1 LFFKKPPNEDEYMI
15 TAVTVWQGRVSP
27 VLDAAQFLVVAEIEA
42 GSVRSQREE
51 TFLGNM
57 PHEKVA
63 RLCTL
68 GVNVLV
74 CGAVSRPLAE
84 LISSSGIRLI
94 PFVSGELG
102 EVLEAMAA
110 GHLPDR
116 AFSMPGCGCRQG
128 RRFRGRRH
136 VCSSHRAGAKRGI

>member
-1 LFFKKPPNEDEYMI
+1 MK
-15 TAVTVWQGRVSP
+15 TAVTVWEGRVSP
-27 VLDAAQFLVVAEIEA
+27 VLDTAQSLVVAEIEA
-42 GSVRSQREE
+42 GRVLSQREE

-63 RLCTL
+63 RLCAL

-84 LISSSGIRLI
+84 LISSSGIHLI

-116 AFSMPGCGCRQG
+116 AFSMPGCGCRQEHRY
-128 RRFRGRRH
+128 RRRRRR
-136 VCSSHRAGAKRGI
+136 CSAQQPGAKQGM